1 MRSPARTVHPML
13 PSRPAGRF
21 RATAAVL
28 ALAVVALGGCGAG
41 DSADSAVAGSEAAP
55 AAGSGADLTSKGSEG
70 SSAAGVTE
78 EQAQQDTVGG
88 AAPGLGA
95 VGVSDVAASVADRK
109 LARRADISVTVKDV
123 DAAATKVRAIASAA
137 KGLVLAES
145 VASESD
151 IEATGGFSSITISVP
166 TDQLDA
172 TLDEVAAIG
181 KVHSRNTSTEDV
193 TAQVVD
199 TQSRLKTMQA
209 SVERVRALM
218 AQATKLG
225 EIVTLEAE
233 LSRRQADLE
242 ALQSQLANLEDS
254 VALAP
259 IDVRLST
266 DEQVLADAVDD
277 TGFLAG
283 LAAGW
288 RAFTGSV
295 TVLLTVLGAL
305 LPFAVAG
312 ALVITPAVFWLRRR
326 RVQGVVPV
334 PAGGLVPAAA
344 GAGVAGSAVAGS
356 STAGSAVAGQAP
368 TQPPAAN

>member
-1 MRSPARTVHPML
+1 MRSPARTVHPTL

-28 ALAVVALGGCGAG
+28 ALAVLAVSGCGASGWG
-41 DSADSAVAGSEAAP
+41 DSGSADSEAAP
-55 AAGSGADLTSKGSEG
+55 AAGSGADLTSKGSEEG
-70 SSAAGVTE
+70 GAAVTG
-78 EQAQQDTVGG
+78 EQSQQDTVGG
-88 AAPGLGA
+88 AAPELGA

-137 KGLVLAES
+137 QGLVLAES

-151 IEATGGFSSITISVP
+151 IAATGGFSSITISVP

-172 TLDEVAAIG
+172 TLDKVAAIG

-193 TAQVVD
+193 TAHVVD

-277 TGFLAG
+277 TAFLAG

-312 ALVITPAVFWLRRR
+312 MLVIAPVVLWLRRR
-326 RVQGVVPV
+326 RAPGADPV
-334 PAGGLVPAAA
+334 SAAAAPAAGLVPAAA
-344 GAGVAGSAVAGS
+344 AAAGSAGA
-356 STAGSAVAGQAP
+356 TQAP
-368 TQPPAAN
+368 TQPPAAS

>member
-1 MRSPARTVHPML
+1 MRSPARTVHPL
-13 PSRPAGRF
+13 LRSRPAGRF

-28 ALAVVALGGCGAG
+28 ALGLVALGGCSAG
-41 DSADSAVAGSEAAP
+41 GSADSAPAMGDAAEAASGG
-55 AAGSGADLTSKGSEG
+55 GSGADLQSQFSDEQTAGASGAQVEQETVSGSAPEL
-70 SSAAGVTE
+70 AAANSV
-78 EQAQQDTVGG
+78 
-88 AAPGLGA
+88 
-95 VGVSDVAASVADRK
+95 DVAASVADRE

-123 DAAATKVRAIASAA
+123 DAATTKVRAIASAA
-137 KGLVLAES
+137 NGLVLAES

-151 IEATGGFSSITISVP
+151 IEATGFSSITISVP

-181 KVHSRNTSTEDV
+181 KVHSRNTSTQDV

-209 SVERVRALM
+209 SVDRVRALM
-218 AQATKLG
+218 LQATKLG

-242 ALQSQLANLEDS
+242 ALQSQLARLQDS

-259 IDVRLST
+259 IEVRLST

-283 LAAGW
+283 LSAGW

-312 ALVITPAVFWLRRR
+312 MLVIAPGVLWLRRR
-326 RVQGVVPV
+326 RVSGTDPV
-334 PAGGLVPAAA
+334 PTGGLVPAAA
-344 GAGVAGSAVAGS
+344 GSGA
-356 STAGSAVAGQAP
+356 TASP
-368 TQPPAAN
+368 TPTPTPRS

>member
-1 MRSPARTVHPML
+1 MRSPARTVHPIL
-13 PSRPAGRF
+13 PPRPVGRF

-28 ALAVVALGGCGAG
+28 ALAVVALGGCSAG
-41 DSADSAVAGSEAAP
+41 STADSEAAP

-70 SSAAGVTE
+70 GGAAAVTG
-78 EQAQQDTVGG
+78 EQSQQDSVGG
-88 AAPGLGA
+88 AAPELGA
-95 VGVSDVAASVADRK
+95 VGSTDVAASAADRK

-137 KGLVLAES
+137 QGLVLAES

-151 IEATGGFSSITISVP
+151 IAATGGFSSITISVP

-172 TLDEVAAIG
+172 TLDKVAAIG

-209 SVERVRALM
+209 SVDRVRALM
-218 AQATKLG
+218 LQATKLG

-242 ALQSQLANLEDS
+242 ALQSQLARLQDS

-259 IDVRLST
+259 VEVRLST

-312 ALVITPAVFWLRRR
+312 MLVIAPVVLWLRRR
-326 RVQGVVPV
+326 RVPGTDPV
-334 PAGGLVPAAA
+334 PTGGLVPAAA
-344 GAGVAGSAVAGS
+344 GSGVAGSAVAVQ
-356 STAGSAVAGQAP
+356 TP
-368 TQPPAAN
+368 TQPPAAS

>member
-1 MRSPARTVHPML
+1 MRSPARTVHPTRS
-13 PSRPAGRF
+13 PRPAGRL
-21 RATAAVL
+21 RATAALL

-41 DSADSAVAGSEAAP
+41 DSADSAVADSDAAP
-55 AAGSGADLTSKGSEG
+55 AAGSGAELTSKAYDQGDG
-70 SSAAGVTE
+70 AAVSE
-78 EQAQQDTVGG
+78 EQSRNDTVGG
-88 AAPGLGA
+88 AAPAPGA
-95 VGVSDVAASVADRK
+95 AGSTDVAASVADRQ

-137 KGLVLAES
+137 KGLVLSES

-151 IEATGGFSSITISVP
+151 IAATGGFSSITISVP

-172 TLDEVAAIG
+172 TLDKVAEIG

-209 SVERVRALM
+209 SVDRVRALM
-218 AQATKLG
+218 LQATKLG

-242 ALQSQLANLEDS
+242 ALQSQLASLQDS

-259 IDVRLST
+259 VEVRLST

-312 ALVITPAVFWLRRR
+312 MLVIAPVVMWLRRR
-326 RVQGVVPV
+326 RATGADPVPV
-334 PAGGLVPAAA
+334 GGLVPAAA
-344 GAGVAGSAVAGS
+344 GSAVAGSAVPGSSVAGS
-356 STAGSAVAGQAP
+356 SGAGQTP
-368 TQPPAAN
+368 PQPPATS